1 MTILGERL
9 EPQGRTSCLLIPAID
24 QRTMNMRNYRNR
36 KPGSVL
42 ALAGAAVAAVAG
54 SAVADDS
61 MKVSP
66 GSGDT
71 IEFASDPAA
80 ETLLPPPVSKQEPMP
95 VRPGFGYTIHFMTG
109 AAAEALL
116 PVPKP

>member
-1 MTILGERL
+1 
-9 EPQGRTSCLLIPAID
+9 
-24 QRTMNMRNYRNR
+24 MNMRNHRNR
-36 KPGSVL
+36 KPGLAL

-61 MKVSP
+61 MKAP
-66 GSGDT
+66 PESGDA
-71 IEFASDPAA
+71 IEVVSGPAPETSLPPAA
-80 ETLLPPPVSKQEPMP
+80 SKQEPMP